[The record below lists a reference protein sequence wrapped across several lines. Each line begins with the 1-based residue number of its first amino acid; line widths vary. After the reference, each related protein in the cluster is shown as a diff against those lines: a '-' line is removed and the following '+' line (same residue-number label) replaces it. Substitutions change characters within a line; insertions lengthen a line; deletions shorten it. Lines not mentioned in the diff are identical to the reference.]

1 MNDSQKWLVFAGLAG
16 LGWLVY
22 LLSPVLTPF
31 AAGALLAYL
40 ADPLADRLESFGMKR
55 TPAVAVV
62 FTVFSLGLALAV
74 LVLVPLLD
82 HQLERLVHNL
92 PAYSAWLKNKAI
104 PLLRDRY
111 GMRIQLG
118 GLDQI
123 SSLLGKYWQEAGGV
137 AATLLDSLSK
147 SGMVVL
153 SWIMNLLLIPVV
165 TFYLL
170 RDWDV
175 MVGHVKNL
183 LPRRWVPVVSRL
195 AGESDEVLGAFLR
208 GQFSVMIALGSI
220 YSIGLWVAGL
230 DLALLI
236 GMFAGLV
243 SFIPYMGAT
252 VGVVSAG
259 IAAMVQFGDV
269 WSLVPVLIVFGV
281 GQTLEGTVLTP
292 KLVGDRIGLHPVA
305 VIFAVLAGG
314 QLFGFLGVL
323 LALPTASVVMV
334 VIRHIHEVYR
344 ASALYGEAEASA
356 APETHDGGA

>member
-1 MNDSQKWLVFAGLAG
+1 
-16 LGWLVY
+16 
-22 LLSPVLTPF
+22 
-31 AAGALLAYL
+31 
-40 ADPLADRLESFGMKR
+40 
-55 TPAVAVV
+55 
-62 FTVFSLGLALAV
+62 
-74 LVLVPLLD
+74 
-82 HQLERLVHNL
+82 
-92 PAYSAWLKNKAI
+92 
-104 PLLRDRY
+104 
-111 GMRIQLG
+111 
-118 GLDQI
+118 
-123 SSLLGKYWQEAGGV
+123 
-137 AATLLDSLSK
+137 
-147 SGMVVL
+147 
-153 SWIMNLLLIPVV
+153 
-165 TFYLL
+165 
-170 RDWDV
+170 
-175 MVGHVKNL
+175 
-183 LPRRWVPVVSRL
+183 
-195 AGESDEVLGAFLR
+195 
-208 GQFSVMIALGSI
+208 LGSI